1 MEEIQK
7 LITLGILPSYMINIA
22 KAQPLLL
29 SDALHVQKTSYT
41 LYGDND
47 PHIITQL
54 EELIKKTKNNANKR
68 QISCSSTED

>member
-1 MEEIQK
+1 
-7 LITLGILPSYMINIA
+7 MINIA

-47 PHIITQL
+47 PHIIKKL
-54 EELIKKTKNNANKR
+54 ESLITKTKNDGNKK
-68 QISCSSTED
+68 